1 MPSTR
6 PLSLS
11 EEELGRGLVCAS
23 SGNHAQGV
31 AYAAHKLGAQ
41 AVIVMPTNANPVKLA
56 GVQRWGGQVELV
68 GTLSSQREE
77 RAAQLV
83 REQGMVEIHPYADP
97 FVAAGQGTLALE
109 VLEDL
114 PDASLIAAPI
124 GGGGL
129 ISGIA
134 TAVKGPRPRYA
145 LWGVERQARPGTPEA
160 GRRAAPSSWSPSRP
174 SPTAP
179 APTTPTR
186 TTSPSSRPGWTSC
199 IPWRTAGSRRPCAF
213 WMTAAKVIAEPSS
226 VLPVAAALCGALPC
240 PAGGQGG
247 VRPVRRQR
255 RSGSVGPAAGL
266 TALRSVTLSQ
276 KARRSCAML
285 NIPSKGRGGAAGC
298 AMTSS
303 FWGRP
308 AGLSAAVAAR
318 GRNKSVLVV
327 GNRWQDSPWPG
338 PSGWTTT
345 WACPASPA
353 WSFWSSSA

>member
-1 MPSTR
+1 MIEYRDVQAAQARIASHIIRTPLLR
-6 PLSLS
+6 VPALDEALGCQVYLKHEGFQAIGAFKIRGALNKALSLS

-134 TAVKGPRPRYA
+134 TAVKGAAPQVRTVGVEPAGAPRYTQSRA
-145 LWGVERQARPGTPEA
+145 EGRPVQLESVQTIADGTRTDHANPDNFAVIQARVDELYTVEDRWIEEA
-160 GRRAAPSSWSPSRP
+160 MRLL
-174 SPTAP
+174 
-179 APTTPTR
+179 
-186 TTSPSSRPGWTSC
+186 
-199 IPWRTAGSRRPCAF
+199 
-213 WMTAAKVIAEPSS
+213 MTAAKVVAEPSS
-226 VLPVAAALCGALPC
+226 ALPVAAALCGALP
-240 PAGGQGG
+240 
-247 VRPVRRQR
+247 VRPEDKAVFVL
-255 RSGSVGPAAGL
+255 SGGNADPAL
-266 TALRSVTLSQ
+266 L
-276 KARRSCAML
+276 ARLLA
-285 NIPSKGRGGAAGC
+285 
-298 AMTSS
+298 
-303 FWGRP
+303 
-308 AGLSAAVAAR
+308 
-318 GRNKSVLVV
+318 
-327 GNRWQDSPWPG
+327 
-338 PSGWTTT
+338 
-345 WACPASPA
+345 
-353 WSFWSSSA
+353 

>member
-1 MPSTR
+1 MIEYRDVQAAQARIASHIIRTPLLR
-6 PLSLS
+6 VPALDEALGCQVYLKHEGFQAIGAFKIRGALNKALSLS

-124 GGGGL
+124 GGSGL

-134 TAVKGPRPRYA
+134 TAVKGAAPQVRTVGVEPAGAPRYTRSRA
-145 LWGVERQARPGTPEA
+145 EGRPVQLESVQTIADGTRTDHANPDNFAVIQARVDELYTVEDRWIEEA
-160 GRRAAPSSWSPSRP
+160 IRLL
-174 SPTAP
+174 
-179 APTTPTR
+179 
-186 TTSPSSRPGWTSC
+186 
-199 IPWRTAGSRRPCAF
+199 
-213 WMTAAKVIAEPSS
+213 MTAAKVIAEPSS
-226 VLPVAAALCGALPC
+226 VLPVAAALCGALP
-240 PAGGQGG
+240 
-247 VRPVRRQR
+247 VRPEDKAVFVL
-255 RSGSVGPAAGL
+255 SGGNADPAL
-266 TALRSVTLSQ
+266 L
-276 KARRSCAML
+276 ARLLA
-285 NIPSKGRGGAAGC
+285 
-298 AMTSS
+298 
-303 FWGRP
+303 
-308 AGLSAAVAAR
+308 
-318 GRNKSVLVV
+318 
-327 GNRWQDSPWPG
+327 
-338 PSGWTTT
+338 
-345 WACPASPA
+345 
-353 WSFWSSSA
+353 

>member
-1 MPSTR
+1 MIEYRDVQAAQARIASHIIRTPLLR
-6 PLSLS
+6 VPALDEALGCQVYLKHEGFQAIGAFKIRGALNKALSLS

-134 TAVKGPRPRYA
+134 TAVKGAAPQVRTVGVEPAGAPRYTRSRA
-145 LWGVERQARPGTPEA
+145 EGRPVQLESVQTIADGTRTDHANPDNFAVIQARVDELYTVEDRWIEEA
-160 GRRAAPSSWSPSRP
+160 MRLL
-174 SPTAP
+174 
-179 APTTPTR
+179 
-186 TTSPSSRPGWTSC
+186 
-199 IPWRTAGSRRPCAF
+199 
-213 WMTAAKVIAEPSS
+213 MTAAKVIAEPSS
-226 VLPVAAALCGALPC
+226 VLPVAAALCGALP
-240 PAGGQGG
+240 
-247 VRPVRRQR
+247 VRPEDKAGFVL
-255 RSGSVGPAAGL
+255 SGGNADPAL
-266 TALRSVTLSQ
+266 L
-276 KARRSCAML
+276 ARLLA
-285 NIPSKGRGGAAGC
+285 
-298 AMTSS
+298 
-303 FWGRP
+303 
-308 AGLSAAVAAR
+308 
-318 GRNKSVLVV
+318 
-327 GNRWQDSPWPG
+327 
-338 PSGWTTT
+338 
-345 WACPASPA
+345 
-353 WSFWSSSA
+353 

>member
-1 MPSTR
+1 MIEYRDVQAARARIAPHIVRTPLLR
-6 PLSLS
+6 VPALDEALGCQVYLKHEGFQTIGAFKLRGALNKALSLS

-134 TAVKGPRPRYA
+134 TTVKGAAPQVRTVGVEPAGAPRYTRSRA
-145 LWGVERQARPGTPEA
+145 EGRPVQLESVQTIADGTRTDHANPDNFAVIQARVDELYAVEDRWIEEA
-160 GRRAAPSSWSPSRP
+160 MRLL
-174 SPTAP
+174 
-179 APTTPTR
+179 
-186 TTSPSSRPGWTSC
+186 
-199 IPWRTAGSRRPCAF
+199 
-213 WMTAAKVIAEPSS
+213 MTAAKVIAEPSS
-226 VLPVAAALCGALPC
+226 ALPVAAALCGALP
-240 PAGGQGG
+240 
-247 VRPVRRQR
+247 VRPEDKAVFVL
-255 RSGSVGPAAGL
+255 SGGNADPAL
-266 TALRSVTLSQ
+266 L
-276 KARRSCAML
+276 ARLLA
-285 NIPSKGRGGAAGC
+285 
-298 AMTSS
+298 
-303 FWGRP
+303 
-308 AGLSAAVAAR
+308 
-318 GRNKSVLVV
+318 
-327 GNRWQDSPWPG
+327 
-338 PSGWTTT
+338 
-345 WACPASPA
+345 
-353 WSFWSSSA
+353 

>member
-1 MPSTR
+1 MIEYRDVQAARTR
-6 PLSLS
+6 IAPHIVRTPLLRVPALDEALGCQVYLKHEGFQAIGAFKIRGALNKALSLS

-134 TAVKGPRPRYA
+134 TAVKGAAPQVRTVGVEPAGAPRYTRSRA
-145 LWGVERQARPGTPEA
+145 EGRPVQLESVQTIADGTRTDHANPDNFAVIQARVDELYTVEDRWIEEA
-160 GRRAAPSSWSPSRP
+160 MRLL
-174 SPTAP
+174 
-179 APTTPTR
+179 
-186 TTSPSSRPGWTSC
+186 
-199 IPWRTAGSRRPCAF
+199 
-213 WMTAAKVIAEPSS
+213 MTAAKVIAEPSS
-226 VLPVAAALCGALPC
+226 VLPVAAALCGALP
-240 PAGGQGG
+240 
-247 VRPVRRQR
+247 VRPEDKAVFVL
-255 RSGSVGPAAGL
+255 SGGNADPAL
-266 TALRSVTLSQ
+266 L
-276 KARRSCAML
+276 ARLLA
-285 NIPSKGRGGAAGC
+285 
-298 AMTSS
+298 
-303 FWGRP
+303 
-308 AGLSAAVAAR
+308 
-318 GRNKSVLVV
+318 
-327 GNRWQDSPWPG
+327 
-338 PSGWTTT
+338 
-345 WACPASPA
+345 
-353 WSFWSSSA
+353 

>member
-1 MPSTR
+1 MIEYRDVQAARARIAPHIVRTPLLR
-6 PLSLS
+6 VPALDEALGCQVYLKHEGFQAIGAFKIRGALNKALSLS
-11 EEELGRGLVCAS
+11 EEELGRSLVCAS

-134 TAVKGPRPRYA
+134 TAVKGAAPQVRTVGVEPAGAPRYTRSRA
-145 LWGVERQARPGTPEA
+145 EGRPVQLESVQTIADGTRTDHANPDNFAVIQARVDELYTVEDRWIEEA
-160 GRRAAPSSWSPSRP
+160 MRLL
-174 SPTAP
+174 
-179 APTTPTR
+179 
-186 TTSPSSRPGWTSC
+186 
-199 IPWRTAGSRRPCAF
+199 
-213 WMTAAKVIAEPSS
+213 MTAAKVIAEPSS
-226 VLPVAAALCGALPC
+226 VLPVAAALCGALP
-240 PAGGQGG
+240 
-247 VRPVRRQR
+247 VRPEDKAVFVL
-255 RSGSVGPAAGL
+255 SGGNADPAL
-266 TALRSVTLSQ
+266 L
-276 KARRSCAML
+276 ARLLA
-285 NIPSKGRGGAAGC
+285 
-298 AMTSS
+298 
-303 FWGRP
+303 
-308 AGLSAAVAAR
+308 
-318 GRNKSVLVV
+318 
-327 GNRWQDSPWPG
+327 
-338 PSGWTTT
+338 
-345 WACPASPA
+345 
-353 WSFWSSSA
+353 

>member
-1 MPSTR
+1 MIEYRDVQAARARIAPHIVRTPLLR
-6 PLSLS
+6 VPALDEALGCQVYLKHEGFQAIGAFKIRGALNKALSLS

-83 REQGMVEIHPYADP
+83 REQGMVEIHPYVDP

-134 TAVKGPRPRYA
+134 TAVKGAAPQVRTVGVEPAGAPRYTRSRA
-145 LWGVERQARPGTPEA
+145 EGRPVQLESVQTIADGTRTDHANPDNFAVIQARVDELYTVEDRWIEEA
-160 GRRAAPSSWSPSRP
+160 MRLL
-174 SPTAP
+174 
-179 APTTPTR
+179 
-186 TTSPSSRPGWTSC
+186 
-199 IPWRTAGSRRPCAF
+199 
-213 WMTAAKVIAEPSS
+213 MTAAKVIAEPSS
-226 VLPVAAALCGALPC
+226 VLPVAAALCGALP
-240 PAGGQGG
+240 
-247 VRPVRRQR
+247 VRPEDKAVFVL
-255 RSGSVGPAAGL
+255 SGGNADPAL
-266 TALRSVTLSQ
+266 L
-276 KARRSCAML
+276 ARLLA
-285 NIPSKGRGGAAGC
+285 
-298 AMTSS
+298 
-303 FWGRP
+303 
-308 AGLSAAVAAR
+308 
-318 GRNKSVLVV
+318 
-327 GNRWQDSPWPG
+327 
-338 PSGWTTT
+338 
-345 WACPASPA
+345 
-353 WSFWSSSA
+353 

>member
-1 MPSTR
+1 MIEYRDVQAARARIAPHIVRTPLLR
-6 PLSLS
+6 VPALDEALGCQVYLKHEGFQAIGAFKIRGALNKALSLS

-41 AVIVMPTNANPVKLA
+41 AVIVMPTYANPGKLA

-134 TAVKGPRPRYA
+134 TAVKGAAPQVRTVGVEPAGAPRYTRSRA
-145 LWGVERQARPGTPEA
+145 EGRPVQLESVQTIADGTRTDHANPDNFAVIQARVDELYTVEDRWIEEA
-160 GRRAAPSSWSPSRP
+160 MRLL
-174 SPTAP
+174 
-179 APTTPTR
+179 
-186 TTSPSSRPGWTSC
+186 
-199 IPWRTAGSRRPCAF
+199 
-213 WMTAAKVIAEPSS
+213 MTAAKVIAEPSS
-226 VLPVAAALCGALPC
+226 VLPVAAALCGALP
-240 PAGGQGG
+240 
-247 VRPVRRQR
+247 VRPEDKAVFVL
-255 RSGSVGPAAGL
+255 SGGNADPAL
-266 TALRSVTLSQ
+266 L
-276 KARRSCAML
+276 ARLLA
-285 NIPSKGRGGAAGC
+285 
-298 AMTSS
+298 
-303 FWGRP
+303 
-308 AGLSAAVAAR
+308 
-318 GRNKSVLVV
+318 
-327 GNRWQDSPWPG
+327 
-338 PSGWTTT
+338 
-345 WACPASPA
+345 
-353 WSFWSSSA
+353 

>member
-1 MPSTR
+1 MIEYRDVQAARARIAPHIVRTPLLR
-6 PLSLS
+6 VPALDEALGCQVYLKHEGFQAIGAFKIRGALNKALSLS

-134 TAVKGPRPRYA
+134 TAVKGAAPQVRTVGVEPAGAPRYTRSRA
-145 LWGVERQARPGTPEA
+145 EGRPVQMESVQTIADGTRTDHANPDNFAVIQARVDELYTVEDRWIEEA
-160 GRRAAPSSWSPSRP
+160 MRLL
-174 SPTAP
+174 
-179 APTTPTR
+179 
-186 TTSPSSRPGWTSC
+186 
-199 IPWRTAGSRRPCAF
+199 
-213 WMTAAKVIAEPSS
+213 MTAAKVIAEPSS
-226 VLPVAAALCGALPC
+226 ALPVAAALCGALP
-240 PAGGQGG
+240 
-247 VRPVRRQR
+247 VRPEDKAVFVL
-255 RSGSVGPAAGL
+255 SGGNADPAL
-266 TALRSVTLSQ
+266 L
-276 KARRSCAML
+276 ARLLA
-285 NIPSKGRGGAAGC
+285 
-298 AMTSS
+298 
-303 FWGRP
+303 
-308 AGLSAAVAAR
+308 
-318 GRNKSVLVV
+318 
-327 GNRWQDSPWPG
+327 
-338 PSGWTTT
+338 
-345 WACPASPA
+345 
-353 WSFWSSSA
+353 

>member
-1 MPSTR
+1 MIEYRDVQAARARIAPHIVRTPLLR
-6 PLSLS
+6 VPALDEALGCQVYLKHEGFQAIGAFKIRGALNKALSLS

-134 TAVKGPRPRYA
+134 TAVKGAAPQVRTVGVEPAGAPRYTRSRA
-145 LWGVERQARPGTPEA
+145 EGRPVQLESVQTIADGTRTDHANPDNFAVIQARVDELYTVEDRWIEEA
-160 GRRAAPSSWSPSRP
+160 MRLL
-174 SPTAP
+174 
-179 APTTPTR
+179 
-186 TTSPSSRPGWTSC
+186 
-199 IPWRTAGSRRPCAF
+199 
-213 WMTAAKVIAEPSS
+213 MTAAKVIAEPSS
-226 VLPVAAALCGALPC
+226 VLPVAAARCGALP
-240 PAGGQGG
+240 
-247 VRPVRRQR
+247 VRPEDKAVFVL
-255 RSGSVGPAAGL
+255 SGGNADPAL
-266 TALRSVTLSQ
+266 L
-276 KARRSCAML
+276 ARLLA
-285 NIPSKGRGGAAGC
+285 
-298 AMTSS
+298 
-303 FWGRP
+303 
-308 AGLSAAVAAR
+308 
-318 GRNKSVLVV
+318 
-327 GNRWQDSPWPG
+327 
-338 PSGWTTT
+338 
-345 WACPASPA
+345 
-353 WSFWSSSA
+353 

>member
-1 MPSTR
+1 MIEYRDVQAAQARIAPHIVRTPLLR
-6 PLSLS
+6 VPALDEALGCQVYLKHEGFQTIGAFKLRGALNKALSLS

-134 TAVKGPRPRYA
+134 TAVKGAAPQVRTVGVEPAGAPRYTRSRA
-145 LWGVERQARPGTPEA
+145 EGRPVQLESVQTIADGTRTDHANPDNFAVIQARVDELYTVEDRWIEEA
-160 GRRAAPSSWSPSRP
+160 MRLL
-174 SPTAP
+174 
-179 APTTPTR
+179 
-186 TTSPSSRPGWTSC
+186 
-199 IPWRTAGSRRPCAF
+199 
-213 WMTAAKVIAEPSS
+213 MTAAKVIAEPSS
-226 VLPVAAALCGALPC
+226 VLPVAAALCGALP
-240 PAGGQGG
+240 
-247 VRPVRRQR
+247 VRPEDKAVFVL
-255 RSGSVGPAAGL
+255 SGGNADPAL
-266 TALRSVTLSQ
+266 L
-276 KARRSCAML
+276 ARLLA
-285 NIPSKGRGGAAGC
+285 
-298 AMTSS
+298 
-303 FWGRP
+303 
-308 AGLSAAVAAR
+308 
-318 GRNKSVLVV
+318 
-327 GNRWQDSPWPG
+327 
-338 PSGWTTT
+338 
-345 WACPASPA
+345 
-353 WSFWSSSA
+353 

>member
-1 MPSTR
+1 MIEYRDVQAAQARIASHIIRTPLLR
-6 PLSLS
+6 VPALDEALGCQVYLKHEGFQAIGAFKIRGALNKALSLS

-129 ISGIA
+129 ISGTRTDHA
-134 TAVKGPRPRYA
+134 NPDNFAVI
-145 LWGVERQARPGTPEA
+145 QARVDELYTVEDRWIEEA
-160 GRRAAPSSWSPSRP
+160 MRLL
-174 SPTAP
+174 
-179 APTTPTR
+179 
-186 TTSPSSRPGWTSC
+186 
-199 IPWRTAGSRRPCAF
+199 
-213 WMTAAKVIAEPSS
+213 MTAAKVIAEPSS
-226 VLPVAAALCGALPC
+226 VLPVAAALCGALP
-240 PAGGQGG
+240 
-247 VRPVRRQR
+247 VRPEDKAVFVL
-255 RSGSVGPAAGL
+255 SGGNADPAL
-266 TALRSVTLSQ
+266 L
-276 KARRSCAML
+276 ARLLA
-285 NIPSKGRGGAAGC
+285 
-298 AMTSS
+298 
-303 FWGRP
+303 
-308 AGLSAAVAAR
+308 
-318 GRNKSVLVV
+318 
-327 GNRWQDSPWPG
+327 
-338 PSGWTTT
+338 
-345 WACPASPA
+345 
-353 WSFWSSSA
+353 

>member
-1 MPSTR
+1 MIEYRDVQAARARIAPHIVRTPLLR
-6 PLSLS
+6 VPALDEALGCQVYLKHEGFQAIGAFKIRGALNKALSLS

-97 FVAAGQGTLALE
+97 FVAAGQGTRALE

-134 TAVKGPRPRYA
+134 TAVKGAAPQVRTVGVEPAGAPRYTRSRA
-145 LWGVERQARPGTPEA
+145 EGRPVQLESVQTIADGTRTDHANPDNFAVIQARVDELYAVEDRWIEEA
-160 GRRAAPSSWSPSRP
+160 MRLL
-174 SPTAP
+174 
-179 APTTPTR
+179 
-186 TTSPSSRPGWTSC
+186 
-199 IPWRTAGSRRPCAF
+199 
-213 WMTAAKVIAEPSS
+213 MTAAKVIAEPSS
-226 VLPVAAALCGALPC
+226 ALPVAAALCGALP
-240 PAGGQGG
+240 
-247 VRPVRRQR
+247 VRPEDKAVFVL
-255 RSGSVGPAAGL
+255 SGGNADPAL
-266 TALRSVTLSQ
+266 L
-276 KARRSCAML
+276 ARLLA
-285 NIPSKGRGGAAGC
+285 
-298 AMTSS
+298 
-303 FWGRP
+303 
-308 AGLSAAVAAR
+308 
-318 GRNKSVLVV
+318 
-327 GNRWQDSPWPG
+327 
-338 PSGWTTT
+338 
-345 WACPASPA
+345 
-353 WSFWSSSA
+353 

>member
-1 MPSTR
+1 MIEYRDVQAARARIAPHIVRTPLLR
-6 PLSLS
+6 VPALDEALGCQVYLKHEGFQAIGAFKIRGALNKALSLS

-134 TAVKGPRPRYA
+134 TAVKGAAPQVRTVGVEPAGAPRYTRSRA
-145 LWGVERQARPGTPEA
+145 EGRPVQMESVQTIADGTRTDHANPDNFAVIQARVDELYAVEDRWIEEA
-160 GRRAAPSSWSPSRP
+160 MRLL
-174 SPTAP
+174 
-179 APTTPTR
+179 
-186 TTSPSSRPGWTSC
+186 
-199 IPWRTAGSRRPCAF
+199 
-213 WMTAAKVIAEPSS
+213 MTAAKVIAEPSS
-226 VLPVAAALCGALPC
+226 ALPVAAALCGALP
-240 PAGGQGG
+240 
-247 VRPVRRQR
+247 VRPEDKAVFVL
-255 RSGSVGPAAGL
+255 SGGNADPAL
-266 TALRSVTLSQ
+266 L
-276 KARRSCAML
+276 ARLLA
-285 NIPSKGRGGAAGC
+285 
-298 AMTSS
+298 
-303 FWGRP
+303 
-308 AGLSAAVAAR
+308 
-318 GRNKSVLVV
+318 
-327 GNRWQDSPWPG
+327 
-338 PSGWTTT
+338 
-345 WACPASPA
+345 
-353 WSFWSSSA
+353 

>member
-1 MPSTR
+1 MIEYRDVQAAQARIAPHIVRTPLLR
-6 PLSLS
+6 VPALDEALGCQVYLKHEGFQAIGAFKIRGALNKALSLS

-134 TAVKGPRPRYA
+134 TAVKGAAPQVRTVGVEPAGAPRYTRSRA
-145 LWGVERQARPGTPEA
+145 EGRPVQLESVQTIADGTRTDHANPDNFAVIQARVDELYTVEDRWIEEA
-160 GRRAAPSSWSPSRP
+160 MRLL
-174 SPTAP
+174 
-179 APTTPTR
+179 
-186 TTSPSSRPGWTSC
+186 
-199 IPWRTAGSRRPCAF
+199 
-213 WMTAAKVIAEPSS
+213 MTAAKVIAEPSS
-226 VLPVAAALCGALPC
+226 VLPVAAALCGALP
-240 PAGGQGG
+240 
-247 VRPVRRQR
+247 VRPEDKAVFVL
-255 RSGSVGPAAGL
+255 SGGNADPAL
-266 TALRSVTLSQ
+266 L
-276 KARRSCAML
+276 ARLLA
-285 NIPSKGRGGAAGC
+285 
-298 AMTSS
+298 
-303 FWGRP
+303 
-308 AGLSAAVAAR
+308 
-318 GRNKSVLVV
+318 
-327 GNRWQDSPWPG
+327 
-338 PSGWTTT
+338 
-345 WACPASPA
+345 
-353 WSFWSSSA
+353 

>member
-1 MPSTR
+1 MIEYRDVQAARARIAPHIVRTPLLR
-6 PLSLS
+6 VPALDEALGCQVYLKHEGFQAIGAFKIRGALNKALSLS

-134 TAVKGPRPRYA
+134 TAVKGAAPQVRTVGVEPAGAPRYTRSRA
-145 LWGVERQARPGTPEA
+145 EGRPVQLESVQTIADGTRTDHANPDNFAVIQARVDELYTVADRWIEEA
-160 GRRAAPSSWSPSRP
+160 MRLL
-174 SPTAP
+174 
-179 APTTPTR
+179 
-186 TTSPSSRPGWTSC
+186 
-199 IPWRTAGSRRPCAF
+199 
-213 WMTAAKVIAEPSS
+213 MTAAKVIAEPSS
-226 VLPVAAALCGALPC
+226 VLPVAAALCGALP
-240 PAGGQGG
+240 
-247 VRPVRRQR
+247 VRPEDKAVFVL
-255 RSGSVGPAAGL
+255 SGGNADPAL
-266 TALRSVTLSQ
+266 L
-276 KARRSCAML
+276 ARLLA
-285 NIPSKGRGGAAGC
+285 
-298 AMTSS
+298 
-303 FWGRP
+303 
-308 AGLSAAVAAR
+308 
-318 GRNKSVLVV
+318 
-327 GNRWQDSPWPG
+327 
-338 PSGWTTT
+338 
-345 WACPASPA
+345 
-353 WSFWSSSA
+353 